1 MLCPVCGQENRE
13 GAQFCAG
20 CGGQLGIEP
29 QSEVAAKPTPV
40 ETLKQHRLVIG
51 GVVGG
56 VLLLCLAVVCIAVVV
71 LLVAPS
77 LGGRDEI
84 LLAFPNRDGEADLY
98 LLTLGQDQDQGTLLA
113 EDAQSMY
120 LAFPLIK
127 DGVYQSRIG
136 GRYGA
141 FLPDS
146 DRLFLWYRL
155 DDDIVIQ
162 QMRIGDAEPIEVLES
177 GADSLA
183 VGFFIKPGLFAV
195 RENTD
200 GQGRCH
206 AAKLGQEA
214 EQLAKADDCYFS
226 SDGSTL
232 LYKDDGSRDE
242 STLTA
247 VDIARQEEQVL
258 LDEFEGL
265 EWTALSPDGSQVAY
279 VQEDGGEYQLF
290 LMDRRSG
297 EEVEVTDEVA
307 RIYSAGF
314 TPTGSE
320 MYYILRENEDDD
332 EVQLY
337 ALSESDGPIAEG
349 VGISVDFSP
358 DGRYLYY
365 VVRDDDGDGT
375 LYARPVGGGEDVEV
389 AEGETIGFEAVRT
402 SPPRLFVSVLDGD
415 DATLL
420 SADYSGNNV
429 VELWSDDDVDLED
442 GIYLPDKSVVY
453 LRIEDDKNGED
464 AVFVTPV
471 DKDTG
476 FYLLEGWDFVRLM
489 ALSSND
495 RTLVFSAAEDS
506 GDDPVLYSI
515 EVKDGAEPVELDD
528 DAEGFENAVF
538 TSDGRHVIYT
548 AITGDDSDDREVRKV
563 RADGG
568 EEYETLYEE
577 AMLVDARWTERNR
590 FWYFQ

>member
-13 GAQFCAG
+13 GAQFCTG
-20 CGGQLGIEP
+20 CGGQLGLEP
-29 QSEVAAKPTPV
+29 QAKAAAKPTPV
-40 ETLKQHRLVIG
+40 EMLKQHRFAVG

-84 LLAFPNRDGEADLY
+84 LLAFPNRDGESDLY
-98 LLTLGQDQDQGTLLA
+98 LLDLGQDQDQGTLLA
-113 EDAQSMY
+113 EDAQGMY
-120 LAFPLIK
+120 LAFPLMK

-146 DRLFLWYRL
+146 DRLFLWYYL
-155 DDDIVIQ
+155 DDEAVIQ
-162 QMRIGDAEPIEVLES
+162 QMRIGEAGPIEVLES
-177 GADSLA
+177 DADHLS
-183 VGFFIKPGLFAV
+183 VGFFIEPGIFAV
-195 RENTD
+195 RESTD
-200 GQGRCH
+200 GQARCY
-206 AAKLGQEA
+206 AARLGQET
-214 EQLAKADDCYFS
+214 ERLAKADDCYFS
-226 SDGSTL
+226 YDGSTL
-232 LYKDDGSRDE
+232 VYRDDSSRDE
-242 STLTA
+242 STLT
-247 VDIARQEEQVL
+247 VIDIARQEEQVL

-265 EWTALSPDGSQVAY
+265 ESTVLSPDGSRVAY

-307 RIYSAGF
+307 RIYSLGF
-314 TPTGSE
+314 TPTGNE
-320 MYYILRENEDDD
+320 MYYIIKEDEDDD

-337 ALSESDGPIAEG
+337 ALSESDQPIAEG
-349 VGISVDFSP
+349 AGISVDFSP
-358 DGRYLYY
+358 DARYMYY
-365 VVRDDDGDGT
+365 VVRDDDGEGT

-389 AEGETIGFEAVRT
+389 AEGEAIGFEAVRT
-402 SPPRLFVSVLDGD
+402 SPTRLLVIVLDGD
-415 DATLL
+415 DVTLL
-420 SADYSGNNV
+420 SADYSGNDV

-442 GIYLPDKSVVY
+442 GVYLLNKSMVY

-476 FYLLEGWDFVRLM
+476 FYLLEDWDTIRLM
-489 ALSSND
+489 ALSPND
-495 RTLVFSAAEDS
+495 RTLVFAAAEDS
-506 GDDPVLYSI
+506 GDDPVLYGI
-515 EVKDGAEPVELDD
+515 EVKDGAEPVELDG

-538 TSDGRHVIYT
+538 TSDGRYVVYT
-548 AITGDDSDDREVRKV
+548 AATGDDSDDREVRKV
-563 RADGG
+563 RVDGG

-577 AMLVDARWTERNR
+577 AALVDARWAKRNR

>member
-29 QSEVAAKPTPV
+29 RAAVAAKPTPV
-40 ETLKQHRLVIG
+40 EMLKRHRLAIG
-51 GVVGG
+51 GGIGG
-56 VLLLCLAVVCIAVVV
+56 IVLLCLGVVCIAVVA
-71 LLVAPS
+71 LLVLPS

-84 LLAFPNRDGEADLY
+84 LLAFPNGDGEADLC
-98 LLTLGQDQDQGTLLA
+98 LLKLGQDQDQGTLLA
-113 EDAQSMY
+113 EGVQSTY
-120 LAFPLIK
+120 LSFPLIK

-136 GRYGA
+136 GSYGA

-195 RENTD
+195 RENMD
-200 GQGRCH
+200 GQARCH
-206 AAKLGQEA
+206 VAKLGQES
-214 EQLAKADDCYFS
+214 EQLAKADYCYFS
-226 SDGSTL
+226 SDGSAL
-232 LYKDDGSRDE
+232 LYKDESSRGE
-242 STLTA
+242 ATLTV
-247 VDIARQEEQVL
+247 VDIARQKEEVL

-265 EWTALSPDGSQVAY
+265 GSTALSSDGSRVAY

-290 LMDRRSG
+290 LMERRSG

-307 RIYSAGF
+307 SVYFFGF
-314 TPTGSE
+314 PPTGRE
-320 MYYILRENEDDD
+320 LYYSIREDEDDD

-337 ALSESDGPIAEG
+337 ALSESDQPIAEG
-349 VGISVDFSP
+349 IEISLDFSP
-358 DGRYLYY
+358 DGRYMYY
-365 VVRDDDGDGT
+365 VVRDDDGQGT
-375 LYARPVGGGEDVEV
+375 LYARPVAGGEGVEV
-389 AEGETIGFEAVRT
+389 AEGEGVMFEAVRT
-402 SPPRLFVSVLDGD
+402 SPARLLVVVLEGEDV
-415 DATLL
+415 TLL
-420 SADYSGNNV
+420 SADYGGNAV
-429 VELWSDDDVDLED
+429 VELWSGDDVDLRD
-442 GIYLPDKSVVY
+442 GAYLLNNSMLY
-453 LRIEDDKNGED
+453 LRIEDQGDGED
-464 AVFVTPV
+464 ALFVTPV

-476 FYLLEGWDFVRLM
+476 FYLLEDWDSIQPM
-489 ALSSND
+489 ALSPNN
-495 RTLVFSAAEDS
+495 RTLVFSAVEDS
-506 GDDPVLYSI
+506 GDDPVLYSV

-528 DAEGFENAVF
+528 DAEGLVNAVF
-538 TSDGRHVIYT
+538 TSDGRYVIYT
-548 AITGDDSDDREVRKV
+548 AITGDDSDDREVRRV

-577 AMLVDARWTERNR
+577 ATLVDARWADRNT

>member
-1 MLCPVCGQENRE
+1 
-13 GAQFCAG
+13 
-20 CGGQLGIEP
+20 
-29 QSEVAAKPTPV
+29 
-40 ETLKQHRLVIG
+40 
-51 GVVGG
+51 
-56 VLLLCLAVVCIAVVV
+56 
-71 LLVAPS
+71 
-77 LGGRDEI
+77 
-84 LLAFPNRDGEADLY
+84 
-98 LLTLGQDQDQGTLLA
+98 
-113 EDAQSMY
+113 
-120 LAFPLIK
+120 
-127 DGVYQSRIG
+127 
-136 GRYGA
+136 
-141 FLPDS
+141 
-146 DRLFLWYRL
+146 
-155 DDDIVIQ
+155 
-162 QMRIGDAEPIEVLES
+162 
-177 GADSLA
+177 
-183 VGFFIKPGLFAV
+183 
-195 RENTD
+195 
-200 GQGRCH
+200 
-206 AAKLGQEA
+206 
-214 EQLAKADDCYFS
+214 
-226 SDGSTL
+226 
-232 LYKDDGSRDE
+232 
-242 STLTA
+242 
-247 VDIARQEEQVL
+247 
-258 LDEFEGL
+258 
-265 EWTALSPDGSQVAY
+265 
-279 VQEDGGEYQLF
+279 
-290 LMDRRSG
+290 
-297 EEVEVTDEVA
+297 
-307 RIYSAGF
+307 
-314 TPTGSE
+314 
-320 MYYILRENEDDD
+320 
-332 EVQLY
+332 VQLY